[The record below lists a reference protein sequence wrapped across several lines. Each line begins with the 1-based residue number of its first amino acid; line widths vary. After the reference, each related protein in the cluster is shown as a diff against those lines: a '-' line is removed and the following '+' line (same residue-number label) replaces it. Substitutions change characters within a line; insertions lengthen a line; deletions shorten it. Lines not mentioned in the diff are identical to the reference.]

1 MSHREPLSGGEPL
14 RGGEPLSRG
23 EPLGILLVG
32 GSDLHS
38 PDEKQFLTFAR
49 YLVGR
54 GHRVLFALRAGS
66 PDYGREQ
73 EIDPPAGLALH
84 EYRLVGRRLR
94 RADVDAARRFAPNL
108 IHALYPRGT
117 VLAACAHWSRVTGAP
132 LLAHIADDEWGLA
145 SGPRASSTRERFE
158 LRARRAAA
166 AAWPW
171 VWPYS
176 TPGWLRYVAEHARSF
191 DALTPALAQEVGRRF
206 GRDCAVL
213 LPAFEFVNQDADSL
227 DPDVTAI
234 FSGRSVAL
242 YTGAVGPVHEPDVR
256 LGLRALAEV
265 QRRGHAID
273 FVHAGPIDDRRHPL
287 RLAAEE
293 GLEPGTAKTLGY
305 VEMAT
310 VPGLLRRAAVLLQP
324 GAPSEFNRLRLP
336 SKLQA
341 YLASGSPTV
350 TFAVGF
356 GELLE
361 DRREVLKT
369 YTADPVELADR
380 IVEVLEDAGLR
391 ARLAVGGP
399 AAARRLFDP
408 VANTNALEAH
418 YRAALSDYPER
429 RGPSLP
435 RR

>member
-1 MSHREPLSGGEPL
+1 MSDDEQL
-14 RGGEPLSRG
+14 R
-23 EPLGILLVG
+23 ILLVG

-49 YLVGR
+49 HLVDR
-54 GHRVLFALRAGS
+54 GHLVLFALRAGS
-66 PDYGREQ
+66 PDYGRE
-73 EIDPPAGLALH
+73 EAIELPSGLRLH

-94 RADVDAARRFAPNL
+94 RIDVEAGRRFEPSL

-117 VLAACAHWSRVTGAP
+117 VLAACAHWSRVTAAP
-132 LLAHIADDEWGLA
+132 MLAHIADDEWGLA
-145 SGPRASSTRERFE
+145 NGPAGGSARERFE
-158 LRARRAAA
+158 RRARRVVGR
-166 AAWPW
+166 AWPW

-176 TPGWLRYVAEHARSF
+176 TPAWLRYVAQRARSF
-191 DALTPALAQEVGRRF
+191 DALTPALAREVNRRF
-206 GRDCAVL
+206 GRECAVV
-213 LPAFEFVNQDADSL
+213 LPAFELAGQTSAALAPGLEAMFADR
-227 DPDVTAI
+227 PM
-234 FSGRSVAL
+234 AL
-242 YTGAVGPVHEPDVR
+242 YTGAVGAVHEPDVR

-265 QRRGHAID
+265 QRRGHAIG
-273 FVHAGPIDDRRHPL
+273 FLHAGAIDERRHPL

-293 GLEPGTAKTLGY
+293 GLEPGTATTAGY
-305 VEMAT
+305 VPMDAI
-310 VPGLLRRAAVLLQP
+310 PSLLGRAAVLLQP

-369 YTADPVELADR
+369 YTADPGELADR
-380 IVEVLEDAGLR
+380 IVEVLQDGALR

-399 AAARRLFDP
+399 EAARRLFDP
-408 VANTNALEAH
+408 VANTDALEAH
-418 YRAALSDYPER
+418 YRAALSKA
-429 RGPSLP
+429 P
-435 RR
+435 R